1 MKLVKILTM
10 SLSILLAFGVQAQ
23 ANLIPF
29 NTVGNLGFIPPDTPG
44 VNQVNDDVASMNIIL
59 GLNTVLL
66 DRDVSNDAG
75 IPSLEA
81 LFTVTVLADTRYGTV
96 SWDLEG
102 TGFEA
107 YAVAVKDGNTPEGT
121 DHQWIYY
128 LITDDQ
134 RLEGGGAVNTL
145 NNGAGDISHITLYG
159 VGVAV
164 PEPYTLLLLG
174 LGLVGV
180 AGVRRFRK

>member
-29 NTVGNLGFIPPDTPG
+29 NTDGNLGFIPPNTPG
-44 VNQVNDDVASMNIIL
+44 VNQVNDDVASMNTIL
-59 GLNTVLL
+59 GLSTVLL
-66 DRDVSNDAG
+66 DRDVSDDAG
-75 IPSLEA
+75 IPSLED
-81 LFTVTVLADTRYGTV
+81 LFTVTVLADERYGTV

-107 YAVAVKDGNTPEGT
+107 YAVAVKDGNTPTGT
-121 DHQWIYY
+121 GHQWIYY
-128 LITDDQ
+128 LITADQ
-134 RLEGGGAVNTL
+134 RVEGGGDVNTL
-145 NNGAGDISHITLYG
+145 NNGGGGISHITLY
-159 VGVAV
+159 GVAV

-180 AGVRRFRK
+180 AGMRRFRK